1 MKPRLPLELRIAW
14 RYLFSKKRHA
24 AVNLISSISVA
35 GVAVASAVVVIAL
48 SVFNGFL
55 QLAESRFSHL
65 SAPVEIQA
73 SDSRFFKADSL
84 LDAINAI
91 PETGMVMP
99 LLKSKAYAD
108 AEEGQMAVEIL
119 GTEPEWI
126 TLSGAANTIIDG
138 TPFVADTLG
147 ATLGTISVGTAMQIG
162 VRPADHLRLIV
173 PRNRDRL
180 NPGNIMGNFRTDSII
195 VAGVTRTGEDKLDAS
210 LVVVPISH
218 LRRLLS
224 ADSSAAS
231 HIAIYPADRNV
242 SERQLLSA
250 VRNVLP
256 DGFNALTI
264 AQQNSE
270 SFKMIAIEKW
280 VTFVLLAF
288 ILIVA
293 SFNILST
300 LVMLMIEK
308 QSNMRVLRSMGLSE
322 RNIRNIFIWEGVLVS
337 GAGCMAGAIAGIL
350 LVGCQM
356 QWGWVKLSAAGI
368 DPALLSISTYPVALS
383 FEDLIAVLALASVT
397 SFLAS
402 FVAVIVGRKK
412 F

>member
-24 AVNLISSISVA
+24 AVNLISS
-35 GVAVASAVVVIAL
+35 
-48 SVFNGFL
+48 
-55 QLAESRFSHL
+55 
-65 SAPVEIQA
+65 PVEIQA

-138 TPFVADTLG
+138 TPIVADTLG

>member
-55 QLAESRFSHL
+55 QFAESRFSHL

-138 TPFVADTLG
+138 TPIVADTLG

>member
-138 TPFVADTLG
+138 TPIVADTLG

-180 NPGNIMGNFRTDSII
+180 NPGNIMGNFHYSGGSD
-195 VAGVTRTGEDKLDAS
+195 
-210 LVVVPISH
+210 PN
-218 LRRLLS
+218 RR
-224 ADSSAAS
+224 
-231 HIAIYPADRNV
+231 
-242 SERQLLSA
+242 RQ
-250 VRNVLP
+250 
-256 DGFNALTI
+256 T
-264 AQQNSE
+264 
-270 SFKMIAIEKW
+270 
-280 VTFVLLAF
+280 
-288 ILIVA
+288 
-293 SFNILST
+293 
-300 LVMLMIEK
+300 
-308 QSNMRVLRSMGLSE
+308 
-322 RNIRNIFIWEGVLVS
+322 
-337 GAGCMAGAIAGIL
+337 
-350 LVGCQM
+350 
-356 QWGWVKLSAAGI
+356 
-368 DPALLSISTYPVALS
+368 
-383 FEDLIAVLALASVT
+383 
-397 SFLAS
+397 
-402 FVAVIVGRKK
+402 
-412 F
+412 